1 MMAHGSNLII
11 GLDIGTTKISTVVA
25 EIDRESRS
33 LRVIGIGHAA
43 SQGLRK
49 GVVVD
54 MEKAVGAI
62 TRSVEDA
69 EKMAN
74 VEIHSVFAGITGGHV
89 KSFNSRGVAAV
100 GEGGEI
106 VQKDVDRAV
115 AAARAVSLPADR
127 EILHTIP
134 QEFTVDG
141 QAGIKEPAGMSG
153 VRLEAEAHI
162 ITGTITAA
170 QNIIKAIN
178 KAGFEVEDI
187 VLGSLASSI
196 AVLSEDEKNS
206 GVLLLDIGGGTT
218 DFVAFH
224 RGCIRQSS
232 VIAVGGD
239 HVTNDLTVALRVPI
253 PLADEI
259 KQAYGS
265 AMEERVDPEE
275 EIEIPP
281 SAGRGAARYS
291 RRELARVIELRMHEI
306 LSLVRRQ
313 VDRSGLRRLMA
324 AGVVLTGGG
333 ALTDGIVEL
342 AGKVFDLPVRIG
354 KPAEISGISEALDSP
369 LYATG
374 AGLALY
380 GQRVR
385 REGKP
390 SRFKRRGRIAR
401 GAERIREWLGSKF

>member
-1 MMAHGSNLII
+1 MAHGSNLII

-401 GAERIREWLGSKF
+401 GAERIREWLGRKF

>member
-1 MMAHGSNLII
+1 MTHASNLII
-11 GLDIGTTKISTVVA
+11 GLDIGTTRICTVVA
-25 EIDRESRS
+25 EIDRETRL
-33 LRVIGIGHAA
+33 LRVIGLGHAP

-54 MEKAVGAI
+54 MDRAVESI
-62 TRSVEDA
+62 IRSVEDA

-89 KSFNSRGVAAV
+89 KSFNSRGVTAI

-106 VQKDVDRAV
+106 GPKDVERAI

-141 QAGIKEPAGMSG
+141 QAGIREPEGMSG

-170 QNIIKAIN
+170 QNIIRAIN

-187 VLGSLASSI
+187 VLESLAESI

-206 GVLLLDIGGGTT
+206 GVLLIDIGGGTT

-232 VIAVGGD
+232 VLAVGGD

-253 PLADEI
+253 SLADEI

-265 AMEERVDPEE
+265 AMEERVDPDE

-281 SAGRGAARYS
+281 SAARGAARYS
-291 RRELARVIELRMHEI
+291 RRELARVIELRLTEI
-306 LSLVRRQ
+306 LTMVRRQ

-354 KPAEISGISEALDSP
+354 RPSGISGISEALDSP
-369 LYATG
+369 VYATG

-380 GQRVR
+380 GQRMR
-385 REGKP
+385 KEGRM
-390 SRFKRRGRIAR
+390 SRFRKRGRLAR
-401 GAERIREWLGSKF
+401 CADRVKDWLGSRF

>member
-1 MMAHGSNLII
+1 MAHGSNLII

-106 VQKDVDRAV
+106 VQRDVDRAV

>member
-1 MMAHGSNLII
+1 MAHGSNLII